1 MSLDFGGIFKAVSP
15 IAKDIFSDFAQKGN
29 VDNVTWLGRI
39 FAGNEHTAHEADSLT
54 NEVYSTVQR
63 FSENMRQID
72 EHCAKGNTA
81 NYTKEAW
88 LQKFINSNTDLT
100 PQQKG
105 EYLAQANAALTL
117 GNHLMEES
125 LKAPQTIDITAE
137 VNQLMQQDLP
147 PVETSEQWNRYTI
160 APVAKQV
167 GEQAAVIGAHGALV
181 PLDASQ
187 ISSAEV
193 FQQDLTEV
201 DRGSVVDEGLKL
213 AATAAIK
220 IGHAAGKIP
229 FLPKVMPISAITNI
243 ACVGVESFKNIGRL
257 ATGKISPMQAVENI
271 GRASI
276 AAVADFCTTG
286 LPAKLLAPIPVVGPA
301 LSVMVGGFLTQVSPQ
316 RIKEKLY
323 SGFEKIR
330 PVATKIVETV
340 SNAAKAVVN
349 TVKNAAKSVLNF
361 LFG

>member
-1 MSLDFGGIFKAVSP
+1 MSFDFGSIFKSVSP
-15 IAKDIFSDFAQKGN
+15 IAKDIFSDFAQKGT

-39 FAGNEHTAHEADSLT
+39 FAENEHTAHEADSLT
-54 NEVYSTVQR
+54 DEVYSTVQR
-63 FSENMRQID
+63 FSENMRSVD
-72 EHCAKGNTA
+72 KFCAEGKN
-81 NYTKEAW
+81 KEAW
-88 LQKFINSNTDLT
+88 LQNFINSNTDLT
-100 PQQKG
+100 PEQKG
-105 EYLAQANAALTL
+105 EYLSQANAALTL

-125 LKAPQTIDITAE
+125 LKSPQTIDITAE

-147 PVETSEQWNRYTI
+147 PVEKSEQWNRYTMNPI
-160 APVAKQV
+160 VKQI
-167 GEQAAVIGAHGALV
+167 GQQAELMGANGALIPYDVSQV
-181 PLDASQ
+181 PSEE
-187 ISSAEV
+187 I

-201 DRGSVVDEGLKL
+201 ERDSVVDEGLKL

-229 FLPKVMPISAITNI
+229 FLPKAMPISAITNI

-257 ATGKISPMQAVENI
+257 ATGKISPLQAVENI

-276 AAVADFCTTG
+276 AAVADFCTSG
-286 LPAKLLAPIPVVGPA
+286 LPAKLLTPIPVVGPA
-301 LSVMVGGFLTQVSPQ
+301 LSVMVGGFLTQVSSQ

-349 TVKNAAKSVLNF
+349 TVKETAKSVWNF
-361 LFG
+361 LFGD